1 MDKIGRIEQ
10 ALARII
16 QVLAAEFDDLGPVDH
31 VFVLAQLQYIYN
43 MEAAMTLR
51 ARTAPVV

>member
-16 QVLAAEFDDLGPVDH
+16 QVFSAEFDDLGPADH
-31 VFVLAQLQYIYN
+31 VFILAQLQYIYN
-43 MEAAMTLR
+43 MQAALMLR
-51 ARTAPVV
+51 THNAA